1 MNQLLEITLRSRLVE
16 KLCVAM
22 YSGIFEEH
30 ADDDE
35 EEDAEQRVLQESDHI
50 AVVAVHAFLQN
61 LYFYASNN
69 HDEFRR
75 HMLVD
80 TLLIPRLIL
89 PYLNCC
95 VYHARMLNERAEA
108 FTEVLEGDD
117 AIGNLALEHPN
128 LVKGIAA
135 SIRTLII
142 ASFRAPPTQYV
153 MSLLRRLNP
162 THSMLKASSFCLRHD
177 YIFALLCLLNVNM
190 GGLDLS
196 REFINDNNVVDAYR
210 AHTLLHEMAALYS
223 KMDNDRQT
231 SVYKRVVQSGALP
244 VCRDTASYV
253 AVMSVLHGGA
263 AGQLDYNSSHDQSNV
278 NDEDEHWDSRAEA
291 KKAHAERMELARQA
305 TEQAESKHE
314 PEPKVSGFEV
324 ALQTANDIEER
335 RLEAKESKSSGKDP
349 SKPLTSNVAES
360 KSDQQQ
366 IRGEGY
372 RLLGDLP
379 SLGGKKSGQDV
390 QIAIELELPS
400 AENSKMPMMK
410 IGGHEVKASKGDSS
424 LPQEFL
430 CAINGHVMKDP
441 VRCQKT
447 GQVFEKATIEIWLS
461 TRGQVCPITNEPL
474 TVEELEA
481 DSDLRKKIMRYHI
494 QQTSRPAV
502 STSSP
507 SDDDLY
513 DF

>member
-1 MNQLLEITLRSRLVE
+1 
-16 KLCVAM
+16 
-22 YSGIFEEH
+22 
-30 ADDDE
+30 
-35 EEDAEQRVLQESDHI
+35 
-50 AVVAVHAFLQN
+50 
-61 LYFYASNN
+61 
-69 HDEFRR
+69 
-75 HMLVD
+75 MLVD

-108 FTEVLEGDD
+108 YTEVLEGDD

-177 YIFALLCLLNVNM
+177 YIFALLCLLNINM
-190 GGLDLS
+190 GCLDLS
-196 REFINDNNVVDAYR
+196 REFINENNVVDAYR
-210 AHTLLHEMAALYS
+210 AHNLLHEMAALYS
-223 KMDNDRQT
+223 RMDSERQT

-244 VCRDTASYV
+244 VSRDTGSYV

-263 AGQLDYNSSHDQSNV
+263 AGQLEYNANLAHTMNY
-278 NDEDEHWDSRAEA
+278 NDDEEHWDSRAEA

-305 TEQAESKHE
+305 TEQAESKRG
-314 PEPKVSGFEV
+314 PEPKVSSFEV

-335 RLEAKESKSSGKDP
+335 RLDAKESKSSGKKPP
-349 SKPLTSNVAES
+349 STLSSNVAES

-366 IRGEGY
+366 IRGDGY

-379 SLGGKKSGQDV
+379 SLNGKRAGHDV

-400 AENSKMPMMK
+400 AENSKMPVLR
-410 IGGHEVKASKGDSS
+410 IGGHEVSTNKGDSS

-441 VRCQKT
+441 VRCAKT
-447 GQVFEKATIEIWLS
+447 GQVFEKATIEVWLR
-461 TRGQVCPITNEPL
+461 TRGHVCPITNQPL
-474 TVEELEA
+474 TVDELEPDA
-481 DSDLRKKIMRYHI
+481 ELRKKIMRYHI
-494 QQTSRPAV
+494 QQTSRPVA
-502 STSSP
+502 SASSMTAG
-507 SDDDLY
+507 DDDLY

>member
-1 MNQLLEITLRSRLVE
+1 
-16 KLCVAM
+16 
-22 YSGIFEEH
+22 
-30 ADDDE
+30 
-35 EEDAEQRVLQESDHI
+35 
-50 AVVAVHAFLQN
+50 
-61 LYFYASNN
+61 
-69 HDEFRR
+69 
-75 HMLVD
+75 MLVD

-108 FTEVLEGDD
+108 YTEVLEGDD

-196 REFINDNNVVDAYR
+196 REFINENNVVDAYR

-223 KMDNDRQT
+223 RMDNERQT
-231 SVYKRVVQSGALP
+231 SVYKRVMQSGALP

-263 AGQLDYNSSHDQSNV
+263 AGQLDYNSALDQTTGNE
-278 NDEDEHWDSRAEA
+278 EDEHWDSRAEA
-291 KKAHAERMELARQA
+291 KKVHAERMELARQA
-305 TEQAESKHE
+305 TEQAESKTDA
-314 PEPKVSGFEV
+314 EPKVSGFEV

-335 RLEAKESKSSGKDP
+335 RLDAKESKSSGKEP
-349 SKPLTSNVAES
+349 AKSLSSNVAES

-366 IRGEGY
+366 IRGDGY

-379 SLGGKKSGQDV
+379 SLGGKRGGQDV
-390 QIAIELELPS
+390 QVALDLELPS
-400 AENSKMPMMK
+400 SKNSKMPMMK
-410 IGGHEVKASKGDSS
+410 IGGHEVRANEGDSS

-441 VRCQKT
+441 VRCAKS
-447 GQVFEKATIEIWLS
+447 GQVFEKATIEVWLS
-461 TRGQVCPITNEPL
+461 TRGHVCPITNQPL
-474 TVEELEA
+474 TLDELEA
-481 DSDLRKKIMRYHI
+481 DAELRKKIMRYHI
-494 QQTSRPAV
+494 QQTSRPVANAS
-502 STSSP
+502 STA
-507 SDDDLY
+507 DDDLY